1 MVSCLYKDAET
12 ESVMAKKW
20 IDDAIK
26 KPGALR
32 KQMGIKKGDT
42 IPAAKLNKE
51 STRLRKKAERGKT
64 LSKEDSTKYRRVRLA
79 QTLRKMNRPGKS

>member
-1 MVSCLYKDAET
+1 
-12 ESVMAKKW
+12 MAKKW

>member
-1 MVSCLYKDAET
+1 
-12 ESVMAKKW
+12 MAKKW

-26 KPGALR
+26 TPGALR